1 MIGSKRKIRTIY
13 DMLLNEEGFA
23 KEDLARV
30 TAPVGLDIGAETP
43 AEIGISIVAQ
53 LIAARAVLDGGRHH
67 LDASLAGQV
76 QGADKAQ
83 EAEGRESSGLCESGA
98 GCETAG

>member
-1 MIGSKRKIRTIY
+1 M
-13 DMLLNEEGFA
+13 
-23 KEDLARV
+23 

-67 LDASLAGQV
+67 LDPALAGQV
-76 QGADKAQ
+76 QGANKPNG
-83 EAEGRESSGLCESGA
+83 AENRESCGLCESAA
-98 GCETAG
+98 GCENAG